1 MKLVIAIIQ
10 PHKLEDVLKE
20 LEGAQVHLKTVTN
33 VLGCGR
39 QKGRTEVYR
48 GRKETGGLLKKVKL
62 EIAVNEA
69 FVKMT
74 IDAIMRG
81 AKTGKIGDGKIFVLD
96 LNECVRIRTEERG
109 EVAIG

>member
-1 MKLVIAIIQ
+1 MIIAIIQ

-20 LEGAQVHLKTVTN
+20 LEGAEIHLKTVTN

-69 FVKMT
+69 FVKPT
-74 IDAIMRG
+74 RDAIMRG

-96 LNECVRIRTEERG
+96 LDECVRIRTGERG